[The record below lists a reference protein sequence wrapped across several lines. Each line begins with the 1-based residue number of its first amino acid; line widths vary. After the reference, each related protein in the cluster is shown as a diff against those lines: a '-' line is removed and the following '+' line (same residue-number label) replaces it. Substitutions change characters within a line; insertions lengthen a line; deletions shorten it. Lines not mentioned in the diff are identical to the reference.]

1 MMMLCVMRRKGVFT
15 MPSRMKM
22 LSYGM
27 LGFLIGFPGPVLA
40 YNLLV

>member
-1 MMMLCVMRRKGVFT
+1 

-27 LGFLIGFPGPVLA
+27 IGFLMGFPAPVLA
-40 YNLLV
+40 YHMLV